1 MELGLCGRIGNAQRR
16 ASGAT
21 HRGTVK
27 PSNEPRI
34 GSANLLRYFQR
45 PRSLHIRTSRFIT
58 VRGATPIPPCASRTI
73 RSKSRGRY
81 ASGRTT
87 GIVLDSGDGVT
98 HAVPVFEGFSMPHAI
113 RRVDVA
119 GRDVTEHLQLLLRKA
134 GHHLHTT
141 AEREVVRSIKEKN
154 CYIALNPH
162 KEEKETT
169 SRTEAFRLPDG
180 NTIALGSERFRA
192 PEILFN
198 PEIIGL
204 EDAGVH
210 QVVVDSINR
219 VDMDLRK
226 SLYSNIVLSG
236 GTTLCTGYGDRLLN
250 EVKRMKDG
258 KIKIYA
264 PPERKYS
271 TWIGGSILAGLN
283 TFKKMWVSSEEYQ
296 EDPDIIHKKFGF

>member
-1 MELGLCGRIGNAQRR
+1 
-16 ASGAT
+16 
-21 HRGTVK
+21 
-27 PSNEPRI
+27 
-34 GSANLLRYFQR
+34 
-45 PRSLHIRTSRFIT
+45 
-58 VRGATPIPPCASRTI
+58 
-73 RSKSRGRY
+73 
-81 ASGRTT
+81 
-87 GIVLDSGDGVT
+87 
-98 HAVPVFEGFSMPHAI
+98 VFEGFSMPHAI

-141 AEREVVRSIKEKN
+141 AEQEVVRTIKEKN
-154 CYIALNPH
+154 CYIALNPQ
-162 KEEKETT
+162 KEEKDAHG
-169 SRTEAFRLPDG
+169 RTETFRLPDG
-180 NTIALGSERFRA
+180 NTITLGPERFRA
-192 PEILFN
+192 AEILFN

-250 EVKRMKDG
+250 EVKRMKEG

-283 TFKKMWVSSEEYQ
+283 TFKRMWVSAEEYQ
-296 EDPDIIHKKFGF
+296 EDPEIIHKKFGF